1 MVMAKNTSISLGAH
15 FDQFV
20 DKLVASGR
28 YASASEVIRA
38 GLRKLEEAQELQES
52 VATYSYRS
60 LIKELDDER
69 TEWLRKNK
77 EAIEAYNDRVEKQG
91 TFSDSVRKI

>member
-1 MVMAKNTSISLGAH
+1 MAKNTSISLGAH

-77 EAIEAYNDRVEKQG
+77 EAIEAYNDRVENQG
-91 TFSDSVRKI
+91 TFSDSIRKF